1 MVSKTPLGQLERKK
15 YLSVCNKGESYK
27 QKPITIVS
35 RCHLYLERDKA
46 TPFNAVMTAHLCV
59 VKEAK
64 RVGLSSKV
72 AWVNNGRH
80 DALTLLAGMSAMPE
94 QRCT

>member
-1 MVSKTPLGQLERKK
+1 MLERNKC
-15 YLSVCNKGESYK
+15 LSVYNDGKAYK
-27 QKPITIVS
+27 QKAIKIVS

-46 TPFNAVMTAHLCV
+46 TPFNTVMTAHLCV

-72 AWVNNGRH
+72 AWVSNGCH
-80 DALTLLAGMSAMPE
+80 DALTLLAGMSAMSE
-94 QRCT
+94 QRRT